1 MEFRIPTLVQGN
13 TLGEVAEMIHAAI
26 VLGPAAWGREPM
38 PEAHMAADI
47 EDKLKSQLI
56 DLFRILQQRNIPY
69 VLVGGIAML
78 TYIEGRNTKAV
89 DLVLSVESLK
99 LVPEIV
105 ISDQNREF
113 ARGQFGDLLVD
124 FLFTDKRFSRSWSKA
139 IRPSTGFLNWT

>member
-1 MEFRIPTLVQGN
+1 MPTLAPGSS
-13 TLGEVAEMIHAAI
+13 LADVAEIIHAAV

-56 DLFRILQQRNIPY
+56 GLFQILHERKIPY

-78 TYIEGRNTKAV
+78 TYIEGRNTKDV

-99 LVPEIV
+99 LLPEII

-113 ARGQFGDLLVD
+113 A
-124 FLFTDKRFSRSWSKA
+124 
-139 IRPSTGFLNWT
+139 